1 MNNTSYIKYDIAN
14 DVEVLTIT
22 RLNGF
27 STGKYLSNNF
37 SYDVKDSK
45 KKVEKNYDLLYKRFN
60 VDSNKLTILNQDN
73 CPVYPIIYAKD
84 KEAIVAVLHS
94 DTVPLMFCDAKKG
107 LFGALQVTNF
117 GSKSHIVKETIGI
130 LLKKEKIN
138 PHDLMVYLAPS
149 LTFSHNIISKK
160 EAKKLIKQGFLRSI
174 KRTSGEY
181 FFDERFNALC
191 DLRKLKIPMANIIQS
206 PYCTYENN
214 DLLFSKKI
222 LKKTGK
228 NITIIRFVK

>member
-1 MNNTSYIKYDIAN
+1 MGNASYIKYDITD

-27 STGKYLSNNF
+27 SSGKYLSNNF
-37 SYDVKDSK
+37 SYDVKDNK
-45 KKVEKNYDLLYKRFN
+45 KKVEKNYDEFFKRFHVN
-60 VDSNKLTILNQDN
+60 PNKLTILSQDN
-73 CPVYPIIYAKD
+73 CPVYPIVYAKD
-84 KEAIVAVLHS
+84 KEAVIAVLHS
-94 DTVPLMFCDAKKG
+94 DTIPLMFCDAKKR
-107 LFGALQVTNF
+107 LFGAMQVTSF

-130 LLKKEKIN
+130 LLKKEKIH
-138 PHDLMVYLAPS
+138 PRDLMVYLAPS
-149 LTFSHNIISKK
+149 LTFSHNIIGKK

-174 KRTSGEY
+174 KRTDGDY

-191 DLRKLKIPMANIIQS
+191 DLRKLKIPMNNIFQS

-214 DLLFSKKI
+214 DLLFSKRI

-228 NITIIRFVK
+228 NITIIRFAK

>member
-1 MNNTSYIKYDIAN
+1 MNNVSYIKHDITE

-45 KKVEKNYDLLYKRFN
+45 KNVNKNYAEFY
-60 VDSNKLTILNQDN
+60 NKFSVNSDKLIVINQDN
-73 CPVYPIIYAKD
+73 CPIYPIIYSKD
-84 KEAIVAVLHS
+84 KEAVIAVLHS
-94 DTVPLMFCDAKKG
+94 DTIPLMFCDMKKKF
-107 LFGALQVTNF
+107 FGAIQVTSS
-117 GSKSHIVKETIGI
+117 GSKSHIVKETLAI
-130 LLKKEKIN
+130 LIKKEKIN
-138 PHDLMVYLAPS
+138 PHDLMIYIGPS

-160 EAKKLIKQGFLRSI
+160 EAKKLIEQGFIHSI
-174 KRTSGEY
+174 KRTSGKY
-181 FFDERFNALC
+181 FFDERFNAVS
-191 DLRKLKIPMANIIQS
+191 DLRKLKIPMINIVQS

-222 LKKTGK
+222 IKKTGK
-228 NITIIRFVK
+228 NITIIRFTK